1 MKGLVNRMSKSWQL
15 PRRAFLRGLG
25 TVVALPMLDAMM
37 PSISRQALGA
47 TAAPAGSGAVGA
59 AAAAVKAP
67 RRMAF
72 IYVPNGVNMAHWR
85 PPESG
90 GDYTFPST
98 LEPLKD
104 YKADINVI
112 SGLANHPGFGLGDG
126 GGDHA
131 RASASYLT
139 CAHPRKT
146 AGADIK
152 AGISVDQVAANE
164 IGDKTRFPSLE
175 LSCDK
180 GQEAGS
186 CDSGYSC
193 AYQFNISW
201 RSETQPMN
209 PEIEPKSIFDRLF
222 GAGDANE
229 SAEARARR
237 MAYDTSVLDLV
248 RDQTKT
254 LQNKLGLTDRR
265 KLDEYFTAIRE
276 VEKRIA
282 KNGTAPPTVPNGE
295 VPDFNEEYTFESH
308 MRLMFDIMTL
318 AFQTD
323 STRIATFVVGHDGSN
338 RPYPFVGVPQGH
350 HHLSHHRGQAAALTN
365 LAAID
370 NFHAKQVAYFLGRM
384 KSIKEGDSTLL
395 DNSMIVF
402 GGGISDG
409 NQHNHDN
416 LPLVLAGRGGG
427 TITTGRHIVL
437 DGDTQAQ
444 AAAQYTLQGAAT
456 PPAGETPL
464 ANLYLSMLKRMGVSA
479 NAFGDS
485 TGQLSVLS

>member
-1 MKGLVNRMSKSWQL
+1 MSRNWQL

-25 TVVALPMLDAMM
+25 TAVSLPLLDAMI
-37 PSISRQALGA
+37 PSMGRRILADAVTG
-47 TAAPAGSGAVGA
+47 TASSGAAGA
-59 AAAAVKAP
+59 AGVAVGAP

-72 IYVPNGVNMAHWR
+72 IYIPNGVNMDHWR
-85 PPESG
+85 PHQG
-90 GDYTFPST
+90 GTDYLLPST
-98 LEPLKD
+98 LEPLKE
-104 YKADINVI
+104 YKNDINVI
-112 SGLANHPGFGLGDG
+112 SGLANRNGFAFGDG

-139 CAHPRKT
+139 AAHPRKT

-152 AGISVDQVAANE
+152 AGISVDQVAANA
-164 IGDKTRFPSLE
+164 IGDQTRFPSLE

-201 RSETQPMN
+201 RSDKQPMN

-222 GAGDANE
+222 GAGPENE

-237 MAYDTSVLDLV
+237 VADDTSVLDLV
-248 RDQTKT
+248 QDQTRR
-254 LQNKLGLTDRR
+254 LQTKLGMTDRR

-282 KNGTAPPTVPNGE
+282 RNGTAPPAVPGGQT
-295 VPDFNEEYTFESH
+295 PDFNEEYTFESH
-308 MRLMFDIMTL
+308 VRLMFDIMVL

-338 RPYPFVGVPQGH
+338 RPYPFAGVPQGH
-350 HHLSHHRGQAAALTN
+350 HHLSHHRGQAAALAN

-370 NFHAKQVAYFLGRM
+370 KFHATQVAYFLGRL

-395 DNSMIVF
+395 DNSMIVY

-427 TITTGRHIVL
+427 TISTGRHIVL
-437 DGDTQAQ
+437 DGDPDHISNSNYTAQ
-444 AAAQYTLQGAAT
+444 GTAT
-456 PPAGETPL
+456 PPTGETPI
-464 ANLYLSMLKRMGVSA
+464 ANLYLSMLSRMGVQA
-479 NAFGDS
+479 DHFGDS
-485 TGQLSVLS
+485 TGQLKTLA

>member
-1 MKGLVNRMSKSWQL
+1 MSKNRQL

-25 TVVALPMLDAMM
+25 TVVALPLLDAML
-37 PSISRQALGA
+37 PSMGRRALADAVGA
-47 TAAPAGSGAVGA
+47 AGAGSGGA
-59 AAAAVKAP
+59 AAAAGAAGAVAAP
-67 RRMAF
+67 TRMAF

-85 PPESG
+85 PRQAG
-90 GDYTFPST
+90 TDYALPST
-98 LEPLKD
+98 LQPLAEFRND
-104 YKADINVI
+104 FNVI
-112 SGLANHPGFGLGDG
+112 SGLANRNSFGLGDG

-139 CAHPRKT
+139 AAHPRKT
-146 AGADIK
+146 AGADIL
-152 AGISVDQVAANE
+152 AGISVDQVAANA
-164 IGDKTRFPSLE
+164 IGDRTRFPSLE

-201 RSETQPMN
+201 RSERQPMN
-209 PEIEPKSIFDRLF
+209 PEIEPRSIFDRLF
-222 GAGDANE
+222 GTGPDNE

-237 MAYDTSVLDLV
+237 MADDISVLDLV
-248 RDQTKT
+248 RDQTRT
-254 LQNKLGLTDRR
+254 LQSRLGTTDRR

-282 KNGTAPPTVPNGE
+282 KNGTAPPAVPDGE
-295 VPDFNEEYTFESH
+295 TPDFNAEYTFESH
-308 MRLMFDIMTL
+308 MRLMFDIMVL

-323 STRIATFVVGHDGSN
+323 STRIATFIVGHDGSN
-338 RPYPFVGVPQGH
+338 RPYPFAGVPQGH
-350 HHLSHHRGQAAALTN
+350 HHLSHHRGQPAALAS

-370 NFHAKQVAYFLGRM
+370 KFHATQVAYFLGRM
-384 KSIKEGDSTLL
+384 KSIQEGDRTLL
-395 DNSMIVF
+395 DNSMLVF

-427 TITTGRHIVL
+427 TIRTGRHIVL
-437 DGDTQAQ
+437 DGDPKTAPSH
-444 AAAQYTLQGAAT
+444 YTLQGAAT
-456 PPAGETPL
+456 PPKGETPI
-464 ANLYLSMLKRMGVSA
+464 ANLYLSMLNRMGMSA
-479 NAFGDS
+479 DRFGDS
-485 TGQLSVLS
+485 TGQLKVLS

>member
-1 MKGLVNRMSKSWQL
+1 MSKSWQI

-25 TVVALPMLDAMM
+25 AAVALPMLDSMI
-37 PSISRQALGA
+37 PSISRQAM
-47 TAAPAGSGAVGA
+47 AANAAGPLASGSAAA
-59 AAAAVKAP
+59 AAAAVGAP
-67 RRMAF
+67 TRMAF
-72 IYVPNGVNMAHWR
+72 IYIPNGVNISHWR
-85 PPESG
+85 PQTG
-90 GDYTFPST
+90 GTDYQLPTT
-98 LEPLKD
+98 LEPLAA
-104 YKADINVI
+104 YKSDMNVI
-112 SGLANHPGFGLGDG
+112 SGLANHNSFGLGDG

-146 AGADIK
+146 AGSDIQ
-152 AGISVDQVAANE
+152 AGISIDQVAANA

-209 PEIEPKSIFDRLF
+209 PEIEPKSVFDRLF
-222 GAGDANE
+222 SRGDPNE
-229 SAEARARR
+229 TAEEKARR

-254 LQNKLGLTDRR
+254 LQSRLGVTDRR

-282 KNGTAPPTVPNGE
+282 KNGMTPPTVPSGE
-295 VPDFNEEYTFESH
+295 SPNFNEEYTFESH
-308 MRLMFDIMTL
+308 MRLMFDIMVL

-323 STRIATFVVGHDGSN
+323 STRVATFVVGHDGSN
-338 RPYPFVGVPQGH
+338 RPYPFAGVPQGH
-350 HHLSHHRGQAAALTN
+350 HHLSHHRGAPAALAN
-365 LAAID
+365 LALID
-370 NFHAKQVAYFLGRM
+370 KFHTAQVAYFLGRM
-384 KSIKEGDSTLL
+384 KSIQEGDGTLL
-395 DNSMIVF
+395 DNSMIVY

-416 LPLVLAGRGGG
+416 LPLVMAGRGGG
-427 TITTGRHIVL
+427 TIRTGRHIVL
-437 DGDTQAQ
+437 DGDTQEQ

-456 PPAGETPL
+456 PPSGETPI
-464 ANLYLSMLKRMGVSA
+464 ANLYLSMLHRMGVSTPR
-479 NAFGDS
+479 FGDS
-485 TGQLSVLS
+485 TGELGALT

>member
-1 MKGLVNRMSKSWQL
+1 MSKNWQL

-37 PSISRQALGA
+37 PSIAKRAMAEAA
-47 TAAPAGSGAVGA
+47 TAASGGVASSGAVGV
-59 AAAAVKAP
+59 AAAAVAAP

-72 IYVPNGVNMAHWR
+72 IYVPNGVNMDHWR
-85 PPESG
+85 PQTPG
-90 GDYTFPST
+90 TDYAFTST
-98 LEPLKD
+98 LKPLKEF
-104 YKADINVI
+104 KGDINII
-112 SGLANHPGFGLGDG
+112 SGLANRNGFGLGDG

-146 AGADIK
+146 AGADIH
-152 AGISVDQVAANE
+152 AGISIDQVAANA

-201 RSETQPMN
+201 RSEKQPMN

-237 MAYDTSVLDLV
+237 LAYDTSVLDLV
-248 RDQTKT
+248 QDQTRT
-254 LQNKLGLTDRR
+254 LQSKLGVTDRR

-276 VEKRIA
+276 VEKHIA
-282 KNGTAPPTVPNGE
+282 KNGTAPPPVPNGE
-295 VPDFNEEYTFESH
+295 APNFNAEYSFESH

-338 RPYPFVGVPQGH
+338 RPYPFAGVPQGH
-350 HHLSHHRGQAAALTN
+350 HHLSHHRGQPAALAN

-370 NFHAKQVAYFLGRM
+370 RFHATQVAYFLGRM

-427 TITTGRHIVL
+427 TIKTGRHIVL
-437 DGDTQAQ
+437 DGDQTSPAD
-444 AAAQYTLQGAAT
+444 YTLQGAAT
-456 PPAGETPL
+456 PTTTEMPL
-464 ANLYLSMLKRMGVSA
+464 ANLYLSMLHRMGVPDKS
-479 NAFGDS
+479 FGDS
-485 TGQLSVLS
+485 TGELAALT

>member
-1 MKGLVNRMSKSWQL
+1 M
-15 PRRAFLRGLG
+15 
-25 TVVALPMLDAMM
+25 VALPMLDAML
-37 PSISRQALGA
+37 PSISKQAMADAVASVGG
-47 TAAPAGSGAVGA
+47 TGAVGA
-59 AAAAVKAP
+59 AAAAVGAP

-72 IYVPNGVNMAHWR
+72 IYIPNGVNMAYWR
-85 PPESG
+85 PDKSG
-90 GDYTFPST
+90 TDYKLPAT
-98 LEPLKD
+98 LEPLAD
-104 YKADINVI
+104 LQGDINVI
-112 SGLANHPGFGLGDG
+112 SGLANRPGFGLGDG

-131 RASASYLT
+131 RACASYLT
-139 CAHPRKT
+139 TCHPRKT

-152 AGISVDQVAANE
+152 AGISIDQVAANA

-209 PEIEPKSIFDRLF
+209 PEIDPKVIFNRLF
-222 GAGDANE
+222 GAGPANE
-229 SAEARARR
+229 TAEAKARR
-237 MAYDTSVLDLV
+237 MAYDTSVLDMV

-254 LQNKLGLTDRR
+254 LQSKLGMTDRR

-282 KNGTAPPTVPNGE
+282 KNGMAPPVLADGS
-295 VPDFNEEYTFESH
+295 VPDFNAQYSFESH
-308 MRLMFDIMTL
+308 MHLMFDIMAL

-338 RPYPFVGVPQGH
+338 RPYPFAGVPQGH
-350 HHLSHHRGQAAALTN
+350 HHLSHHRGQPAALAN

-370 NFHAKQVAYFLGRM
+370 LFHTKQVAYFLNKM
-384 KSIKEGDSTLL
+384 KSIKEGDGTLL
-395 DNSMIVF
+395 DNSMICF
-402 GGGISDG
+402 GAGISDG

-416 LPLVLAGRGGG
+416 LPLVIAGKGGG

-437 DGDTQAQ
+437 DGGEEAK
-444 AAAQYTLQGAAT
+444 AATAKYTLQGAAT
-456 PPAGETPL
+456 PPKTDGVPL
-464 ANLYLSMLKRMGVSA
+464 ANLYLSMLNRMGVKSDS
-479 NAFGDS
+479 FGDS
-485 TGQLSVLS
+485 TGQLSALS

>member
-1 MKGLVNRMSKSWQL
+1 MSKNWEL

-25 TVVALPMLDAMM
+25 TVVALPLLDAML
-37 PSISRQALGA
+37 PSISKQVLAETVGA
-47 TAAPAGSGAVGA
+47 TGAGATGAVGA
-59 AAAAVKAP
+59 AAAAVGAP

-72 IYVPNGVNMAHWR
+72 IYIPNGVNIAHWR
-85 PPESG
+85 PTTAGP
-90 GDYTFPST
+90 DYALSDT
-98 LEPLKD
+98 LTPFKNFKD
-104 YKADINVI
+104 DINVI
-112 SGLANHPGFGLGDG
+112 SGLANRNGFGLGDG

-131 RASASYLT
+131 RGTASWLTAS
-139 CAHPRKT
+139 HPRKT

-152 AGISVDQVAANE
+152 AGISVDQVAANA

-209 PEIEPKSIFDRLF
+209 PEIEPKSVFDRLF
-222 GAGDANE
+222 GTGADNE
-229 SAEARARR
+229 SAEARDRR
-237 MAYDTSVLDLV
+237 MAYDKSVLDMV
-248 RDQTKT
+248 QDQTKT
-254 LQNKLGLTDRR
+254 LQNKLGVTDRR

-276 VEKRIA
+276 VEKRIG
-282 KNGTAPPTVPNGE
+282 KNGIAPPAVPNGE
-295 VPDFNEEYTFESH
+295 VPNFNAEYSFESH

-323 STRIATFVVGHDGSN
+323 STRIATFVVAHDGSN
-338 RPYPFVGVPQGH
+338 RPYPFIGVPQGH
-350 HHLSHHRGQAAALTN
+350 HHISHHRNQPSALAN
-365 LAAID
+365 LATID
-370 NFHAKQVAYFLGRM
+370 KFHATQVAYFLDRL
-384 KSIKEGDSTLL
+384 KSTKEGEGNLL

-437 DGDTQAQ
+437 DGDPKTAP
-444 AAAQYTLQGAAT
+444 ARYTLQGSAS
-456 PPAGETPL
+456 PPTSETPI
-464 ANLYLSMLKRMGVSA
+464 ANLYLSMLHRMGVPA
-479 NAFGDS
+479 DRFADS
-485 TGQLSVLS
+485 KGTLDALS

>member
-1 MKGLVNRMSKSWQL
+1 MSNNWQL

-25 TVVALPMLDAMM
+25 TMVALPMLDAMI
-37 PSISRQALGA
+37 PSINKKVMAEAASAAGA
-47 TAAPAGSGAVGA
+47 SGPAAA
-59 AAAAVKAP
+59 AAAAVGAP

-72 IYVPNGVNMAHWR
+72 IYIPNGVNISHWR
-85 PPESG
+85 PTEAGTNYKLSP
-90 GDYTFPST
+90 T
-98 LEPLKD
+98 LEPLKNVQGD
-104 YKADINVI
+104 FNVI
-112 SGLANHPGFGLGDG
+112 SGLANRAGFGLGDG

-131 RASASYLT
+131 RACASYLT
-139 CAHPRKT
+139 AAHPRKT
-146 AGADIK
+146 AGADIR
-152 AGISVDQVAANE
+152 AGISVDQVAANYL
-164 IGDKTRFPSLE
+164 GDKTRFPSLE

-209 PEIEPKSIFDRLF
+209 PEIEPKVIFDRLF
-222 GAGDANE
+222 GAGPANE
-229 SAEARARR
+229 TAEARARR
-237 MAYDTSVLDLV
+237 MAYDTSVLDMV

-254 LQNKLGLTDRR
+254 LQTKLGMTDRR

-282 KNGTAPPTVPNGE
+282 KNGMAPPVLPDGS
-295 VPDFNEEYTFESH
+295 VPDFNAQYSFESH
-308 MRLMFDIMTL
+308 MHLMFDIMAL

-338 RPYPFVGVPQGH
+338 RPYPFAGVPQGH
-350 HHLSHHRGQAAALTN
+350 HHLSHHRGQEAALAN
-365 LAAID
+365 LAQID
-370 NFHAKQVAYFLGRM
+370 LFHTKQVAYFLEKM
-384 KSIKEGDSTLL
+384 KSIKEGDGTLL
-395 DNSMIVF
+395 DNSMIIF
-402 GGGISDG
+402 GAGISDG

-427 TITTGRHIVL
+427 TIKTGRHIVL
-437 DGDTQAQ
+437 DGDPKTASE
-444 AAAQYTLQGAAT
+444 QYTLQGAAT
-456 PPAGETPL
+456 PPSGEAPL
-464 ANLYLSMLKRMGVSA
+464 ANLYLSMLTRMGVPTDH
-479 NAFGDS
+479 FGDS

>member
-1 MKGLVNRMSKSWQL
+1 MSTNWQL

-25 TVVALPMLDAMM
+25 TAVALPMLDAMI
-37 PSISRQALGA
+37 PSMAKKAVADAVAATVPGAAASGA
-47 TAAPAGSGAVGA
+47 TGA
-59 AAAAVKAP
+59 AAAAVGAP

-72 IYVPNGVNMAHWR
+72 IYVPNGVNIAHWR
-85 PPESG
+85 PQG
-90 GDYTFPST
+90 AGTDYALSDT

-104 YKADINVI
+104 LQGDINVI
-112 SGLANHPGFGLGDG
+112 SGLANRNSFGLGDG

-152 AGISVDQVAANE
+152 TGISVDQVAANY

-201 RSETQPMN
+201 RSENQPMN
-209 PEIEPKSIFDRLF
+209 PEIEPKSVFDRLF
-222 GAGDANE
+222 GNGSANE
-229 SAEARARR
+229 TAEAKARR

-248 RDQTKT
+248 QDQTRT
-254 LQNKLGLTDRR
+254 LQKKLGMTDRR

-282 KNGTAPPTVPNGE
+282 KNGIAPPAVPNGE
-295 VPDFNEEYTFESH
+295 VPNFNEQYTFESH
-308 MRLMFDIMTL
+308 MQLMFDIMVL

-350 HHLSHHRGQAAALTN
+350 HHLSHHRGQASALAN
-365 LAAID
+365 LATID
-370 NFHAKQVAYFLGRM
+370 KFHTKQVAYFLQRM
-384 KSIKEGDSTLL
+384 KSIKEGDGTLL
-395 DNSMIVF
+395 DNSMICF

-427 TITTGRHIVL
+427 TITSGRHIVL
-437 DGDTQAQ
+437 DGDDAKQATER
-444 AAAQYTLQGAAT
+444 YTLQGAAT
-456 PPAGETPL
+456 PPKTEAPI
-464 ANLYLSMLKRMGVSA
+464 ANLYLSMLNRMGVPVKQ
-479 NAFGDS
+479 FGDS
-485 TGQLSVLS
+485 TGQLAVLS